1 MFSLEALGAAGLAA
15 TGVAYAI
22 RAVRLAEQGRPLPAW
37 RLLSFAAGIAVLAI
51 AVLSPLEAL
60 AEELITGH
68 MVQHL
73 LIIDIAA
80 LLVVGGLTGPMLQPI
95 LAVRWLRWTRALAD
109 PVVSFVL
116 WAAVLYIWHIPALY
130 QAATFDS
137 ELLHAL
143 EHFTFFAAG
152 LGIWLSLIG
161 PLPKP
166 AWFGNGAKVVYVVA
180 VRLVGTVLANV
191 LMWSGAVIYPDYEP
205 TQFARGVEPLSDQGT
220 AGIVMMF
227 ESTAITLG
235 LLGWLFFRWARQ
247 DIERQELLDYAFE
260 QGIEL
265 DADRASRA
273 VAAGQGERLRE
284 RIAAGAESGADPS
297 TETRP

>member
-1 MFSLEALGAAGLAA
+1 MFALETLASASLAA
-15 TGVAYAI
+15 VGIAYAI
-22 RAVRLAEQGRPLPAW
+22 RASRLAVQGRPLPTW
-37 RLLSFAAGIAVLAI
+37 RLASFAAGIVVLVVAI
-51 AVLSPLEAL
+51 ASPLEQL

-80 LLVVGGLTGPMLQPI
+80 LLLVLGLTGPILQPV
-95 LAVRWLRWTRALAD
+95 LAVRWLRWIRALAH
-109 PVVSFVL
+109 PIVSFVL
-116 WAAVLYIWHIPALY
+116 WAAILYVWHIPALY

-137 ELLHAL
+137 PLLHGI
-143 EHFTFFAAG
+143 EHATFLFAG

-166 AWFGNGAKVVYVVA
+166 AWFGNGAKVIYVIA

-191 LMWSGAVIYPDYEP
+191 LMWSGSPLYPDYEP
-205 TQFARGVEPLSDQGT
+205 SQLARGVEPLSDQGW

-227 ESTAITLG
+227 ESTVVTLAT
-235 LLGWLFFRWARQ
+235 LTWLFFLWARQ
-247 DIERQELLDYAFE
+247 DIERQELLDYA
-260 QGIEL
+260 
-265 DADRASRA
+265 ADRGIALDPERAGRA

-284 RIAAGAESGADPS
+284 RIGATPDS
-297 TETRP
+297 